1 MIGKFIGI
9 QGAGD
14 LITLWIEDLDTHEV
28 NQVCSD
34 YLVFFEQVSSVF
46 PGGSFEQKT
55 VEYEVNEEGMLTKFI
70 AVDMAVDD
78 E

>member
-55 VEYEVNEEGMLTKFI
+55 VEYEVNQEGMLTKFSAI
-70 AVDMAVDD
+70 
-78 E
+78 EH

>member
-46 PGGSFEQKT
+46 PDGKFEQKT